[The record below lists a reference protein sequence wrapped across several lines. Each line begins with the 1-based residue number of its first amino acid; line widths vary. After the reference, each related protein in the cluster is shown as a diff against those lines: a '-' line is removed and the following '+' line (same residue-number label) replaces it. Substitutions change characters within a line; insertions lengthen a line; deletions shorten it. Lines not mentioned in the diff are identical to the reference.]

1 MGIYEQGKPLT
12 NIHKGSGETPTP
24 EDGYYRFTGKVNFS
38 NESKFDVVICAA
50 PYIDTVYFLTEIQYS
65 VRQSAEYY
73 LNHLDE
79 TNVSKAAL
87 NYIVE
92 YGNE

>member
-1 MGIYEQGKPLT
+1 MFLIGKTISLGLL
-12 NIHKGSGETPTP
+12 I
-24 EDGYYRFTGKVNFS
+24 
-38 NESKFDVVICAA
+38 KFDVVICAA
-50 PYIDTVYFLTEIQYS
+50 PYVVVNDTVYFLEEIQYS
-65 VRQSAEYY
+65 VRQLAEYY